1 MNHGNVEAWF
11 LLARRQREDGM
22 DHPKP
27 WLRYVDADELESP
40 SFDFDHVN
48 VESSSGE
55 KLGEVDGF
63 IVDNASGRPYYA
75 SVDAGGWFKSKLFL
89 LPIGHTAF
97 DRGRRRLVADV
108 TRERVNKFPGFNR
121 REFEQLSDDELRRM
135 DEQIVSACCP
145 TQVIDRTVKRS
156 RFDQWTHYQAPTW
169 WDADFYRPD
178 RADAA
183 AKAMG
188 GSMPGA
194 STVHASRDRDRD
206 REAVV
211 AQAGDV
217 SPHAGGRAQP
227 GDVLGVETGGEHTYV
242 GDTSEDENKRRRDAA
257 RSESKKTR

>member
-1 MNHGNVEAWF
+1 
-11 LLARRQREDGM
+11 M

-27 WLRYVDADELESP
+27 WLRYVNADELESP
-40 SFDFDHVN
+40 SFDFDHVT

-63 IVDNASGRPYYA
+63 IVDSASGRPYYA
-75 SVDAGGWFKSKLFL
+75 SVDTGGWFKSKLFL

-97 DRGRRRLVADV
+97 DRGRKRLVADL
-108 TRERVNKFPGFNR
+108 TRERVNKFPGFDR

-135 DEQIVSACCP
+135 DEQIVNACCP
-145 TQVIDRTVKRS
+145 TQVIDRTSTVS
-156 RFDQWTHYQAPTW
+156 RFDQWTHYQSPTW
-169 WDADFYRPD
+169 WEADFYRPD
-178 RADAA
+178 RADAT
-183 AKAMG
+183 AKSIGAM
-188 GSMPGA
+188 PA
-194 STVHASRDRDRD
+194 RSTARAPRDRQHE

-227 GDVLGVETGGEHTYV
+227 GDVIGVETGGERTYV

-257 RSESKKTR
+257 ERGKRKTR

>member
-1 MNHGNVEAWF
+1 
-11 LLARRQREDGM
+11 M

-27 WLRYVDADELESP
+27 WLRYVDADELESR
-40 SFDFDHVN
+40 SFDFDHVT

-63 IVDNASGRPYYA
+63 IVDSASGRPYYA

-108 TRERVNKFPGFNR
+108 TRDRVNNFPGFNR

-135 DEQIVSACCP
+135 DEQIVNACCP
-145 TQVIDRTVKRS
+145 TQAIGGVAAGSRS
-156 RFDQWTHYQAPTW
+156 RFDQWTHYQSPTW
-169 WDADFYRPD
+169 WDADFSRPN
-178 RADAA
+178 RADVA

-188 GSMPGA
+188 GSMPA
-194 STVHASRDRDRD
+194 RSTVRAAPDRHRE

-217 SPHAGGRAQP
+217 GSHAGGRAQP
-227 GDVLGVETGGEHTYV
+227 GDGLGVEPGGERTYV
-242 GDTSEDENKRRRDAA
+242 GNSSEDENKRRRDAE
-257 RSESKKTR
+257 RSNAKKTR

>member
-1 MNHGNVEAWF
+1 
-11 LLARRQREDGM
+11 M

-27 WLRYVDADELESP
+27 WLRYVDADELESR
-40 SFDFDHVN
+40 SFDFDHVT

-63 IVDNASGRPYYA
+63 IVDSASGRPYYA

-108 TRERVNKFPGFNR
+108 TRDRVNNFPGFNR

-135 DEQIVSACCP
+135 DEQIVNACCP
-145 TQVIDRTVKRS
+145 TQAIAAVAAGSRS
-156 RFDQWTHYQAPTW
+156 RYDQWTHYQSPTW
-169 WDADFYRPD
+169 WDADFYRPN
-178 RADAA
+178 RADVA

-188 GSMPGA
+188 GSMPA
-194 STVHASRDRDRD
+194 RSTVRAAPDRHRE

-211 AQAGDV
+211 ARAGDV

-227 GDVLGVETGGEHTYV
+227 GDVLGVETGGERTHV
-242 GDTSEDENKRRRDAA
+242 GDSAEDENKRRRDAE
-257 RSESKKTR
+257 RSNAKKTR